1 MDGFIKVKS
10 ELGKGSCFTAAMMV
24 DHNPAHEAPHPP
36 DLRAERILLV
46 GGDAAIRHWLKR
58 SLQAWGATCAEAETG
73 EQAEAAW
80 LEAEEA
86 ERPFARAVIDLPED
100 INPRLPAIPPERTLL
115 LTAPELELSRQTQ
128 LLKPVTLTGLWAR
141 FAGEPLRAPEA
152 ADANAHARLPRRPL
166 RILLAEDNEVNRE
179 VAVAR
184 LRRAGHHVSAT
195 VDGAAALELWRTKDF
210 DAVLLDIQMP
220 IMDGINTLPEIKKM
234 YPEIKVIML
243 TMHNDHSM
251 ISKLMELGAN
261 SYLTKNSDSEI
272 IYQAIKTVH
281 EQEYYFNQLT
291 NKALIDGLRTKRQ
304 AEASLPV
311 DAKLSDKEIAILRM
325 ICEEKSTKEIA
336 DLVDLSPRTVEAIRD
351 KLKVKT
357 GAKSL
362 AGLVMYAVK
371 SGIIENR
378 PIIN

>member
-1 MDGFIKVKS
+1 MSEPIKV
-10 ELGKGSCFTAAMMV
+10 AIAD
-24 DHNPAHEAPHPP
+24 DHV
-36 DLRAERILLV
+36 LFRAGVKTTLSMYKDIKM
-46 GGDAAIRHWLKR
+46 I
-58 SLQAWGATCAEAETG
+58 AEADNG
-73 EQAEAAW
+73 A
-80 LEAEEA
+80 
-86 ERPFARAVIDLPED
+86 
-100 INPRLPAIPPERTLL
+100 
-115 LTAPELELSRQTQ
+115 Q
-128 LLKPVTLTGLWAR
+128 LL
-141 FAGEPLRAPEA
+141 
-152 ADANAHARLPRRPL
+152 N
-166 RILLAEDNEVNRE
+166 ILK
-179 VAVAR
+179 
-184 LRRAGHHVSAT
+184 HVQPD
-195 VDGAAALELWRTKDF
+195 VI
-210 DAVLLDIQMP
+210 LLDIQMP
-220 IMDGINTLPEIKKM
+220 IMDGIATLPEIKQL
-234 YPEIKVIML
+234 YPDIKVIML

-272 IYQAIKTVH
+272 IYQAVKTVH

-304 AEASLPV
+304 AEASLPADV
-311 DAKLSDKEIAILRM
+311 KLSDKEISILRM

-378 PIIN
+378 PFAN

>member
-1 MDGFIKVKS
+1 MTEPIKV
-10 ELGKGSCFTAAMMV
+10 AIAD
-24 DHNPAHEAPHPP
+24 DHA
-36 DLRAERILLV
+36 LFRAGVKTTLSMHKDIKM
-46 GGDAAIRHWLKR
+46 I
-58 SLQAWGATCAEAETG
+58 AEADNG
-73 EQAEAAW
+73 M
-80 LEAEEA
+80 
-86 ERPFARAVIDLPED
+86 
-100 INPRLPAIPPERTLL
+100 
-115 LTAPELELSRQTQ
+115 Q
-128 LLKPVTLTGLWAR
+128 LLS
-141 FAGEPLRAPEA
+141 
-152 ADANAHARLPRRPL
+152 
-166 RILLAEDNEVNRE
+166 ILK
-179 VAVAR
+179 
-184 LRRAGHHVSAT
+184 HVQPD
-195 VDGAAALELWRTKDF
+195 VI
-210 DAVLLDIQMP
+210 LLDIQMP
-220 IMDGINTLPEIKKM
+220 IMDGISTLPEIKQL
-234 YPEIKVIML
+234 YPDIKVIML

-272 IYQAIKTVH
+272 IYQAVKTVH

-304 AEASLPV
+304 AEASLPADV
-311 DAKLSDKEIAILRM
+311 KLSDKEISILRM

-378 PIIN
+378 PFAS